1 MAKSMRHRCRIL
13 VMQILYALEFG
24 HQKPDDVFSYVI
36 NEFGD
41 DVSDGTFL
49 KELFDGVASKKKLI
63 DAAIEKA
70 APDWP
75 LAKIALM
82 DLTILRMGVF
92 EILFDD
98 EIPDLVAV
106 NEAIDVAKE
115 FGGYN
120 NAKFVNGV
128 LSNIMN
134 NKAAFK
140 KNKK

>member
-1 MAKSMRHRCRIL
+1 MRHRSRIL

-24 HQKPDDVFSYVI
+24 KNPADDVFSYLL

-41 DVSDGTFL
+41 DIADDSFVR
-49 KELFDGVASKKKLI
+49 KLFDGVRGNISAI
-63 DAAIEKA
+63 DDVIKKA

-75 LAKIALM
+75 LTKIALM
-82 DLTILRMGVF
+82 DLIILRIGVF

-98 EIPDLVAV
+98 EVPSLVAV
-106 NEAIDVAKE
+106 NEAIEVAKE

-128 LSNIMN
+128 LSNVMN
-134 NKAAFK
+134 NKEKFK
-140 KNKK
+140 NTK